1 MDNTNMKDV
10 IESLLF
16 LTLLTL
22 TLWVTLILI

>member
-22 TLWVTLILI
+22 TLWVSLILI